1 MKVWVGGAEDAAA
14 PGFGL
19 GLGLVTGAVDL
30 EEAGPDLESETE
42 IRSMRWCMPSG
53 TATPRPSSSFFFS
66 RQVRG
71 SSCGGC

>member
-1 MKVWVGGAEDAAA
+1 MEVWVGGAEDAAA

-19 GLGLVTGAVDL
+19 GLGLVMGAVDL
-30 EEAGPDLESETE
+30 EEVGPDLGSETE
-42 IRSMRWCMPSG
+42 IRSTRRCTPSG

-71 SSCGGC
+71 GSCGGC